1 MIPRRSTTAFI
12 KKGVKSPHLE
22 ITQKNPDVLGQA
34 FIFSQLKP
42 PLCHH
47 VSWWNPCFLSV
58 SKLHFRTRRRQLHHL
73 LLCRTSLSS
82 HVVHIDLTNCAR
94 SATSGWQK
102 NMGSLTILFISLVM
116 YLLIFCKKLY
126 SHKYPYVCFYLC
138 VYVCVYIYIC
148 GVREKIC
155 VCMVTALT
163 WTYPK
168 VHWGILL
175 L

>member
-1 MIPRRSTTAFI
+1 MSGSKNWDKLGMGPLNVNHEKMMINDIPIIAGTPDAALTLKWANPPLDDPPAIHNGWLKITLDCHPTKMFHRETGEI
-12 KKGVKSPHLE
+12 SPYLE

-58 SKLHFRTRRRQLHHL
+58 SQLHFRTGRRQLHHL

-102 NMGSLTILFISLVM
+102 
-116 YLLIFCKKLY
+116 KL
-126 SHKYPYVCFYLC
+126 
-138 VYVCVYIYIC
+138 
-148 GVREKIC
+148 G
-155 VCMVTALT
+155 
-163 WTYPK
+163 
-168 VHWGILL
+168 
-175 L
+175 

>member
-1 MIPRRSTTAFI
+1 MSGSKNWDELGMGPLSANHEKMM
-12 KKGVKSPHLE
+12 KKWHSQHCWHSNLAALTNSEVGRIHQPLDDPPAIHNGVHQERGEISPYLE

-102 NMGSLTILFISLVM
+102 
-116 YLLIFCKKLY
+116 K
-126 SHKYPYVCFYLC
+126 
-138 VYVCVYIYIC
+138 
-148 GVREKIC
+148 
-155 VCMVTALT
+155 
-163 WTYPK
+163 
-168 VHWGILL
+168 HW
-175 L
+175 